1 MEEKKVVRGFEQTF
15 TGENQEFQHVKV
27 SNWLSCWGRRY
38 VVGDRV
44 YTFYVEACHWWLYPD
59 DFFCW
64 GLSLTILSVI

>member
-44 YTFYVEACHWWLYPD
+44 YTLRPAIGGSILMIFSVGVCH
-59 DFFCW
+59 
-64 GLSLTILSVI
+64 